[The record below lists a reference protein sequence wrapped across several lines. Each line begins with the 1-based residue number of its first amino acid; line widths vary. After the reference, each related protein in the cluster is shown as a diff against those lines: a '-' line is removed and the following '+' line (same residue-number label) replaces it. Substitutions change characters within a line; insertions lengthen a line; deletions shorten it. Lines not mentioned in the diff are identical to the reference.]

1 MTTVNAQSRFDIFRL
16 QRENDQLKRMV
27 KLCLLQFKK
36 LEIKVDNLDKEFKDF
51 KDNIEIEEIY
61 EEINAEELSSNIE
74 NIKNNIENKNKD

>member
-16 QRENDQLKRMV
+16 QRENKQLKNLV
-27 KLCLLQFKK
+27 KLCLFQYKK
-36 LEIKVDNLDKEFKDF
+36 LETKVDKLDKEFKDF

-74 NIKNNIENKNKD
+74 NKNENTD